1 MNYQKQLMAS
11 FVVYADF
18 ECIIV
23 PIKDEHGKQTVA
35 YQEHKACGYGYK
47 IICQYDD
54 KYSKLYKSCRAENA
68 VYKLIE
74 NLLEEQKEIKKIIK
88 QNFNKKMIISKKE
101 QHDFKNAKSCHIC
114 NKEYNNEDVPVRDHC
129 HVTGKY

>member
-1 MNYQKQLMAS
+1 MYNCTNKR
-11 FVVYADF
+11 
-18 ECIIV
+18 
-23 PIKDEHGKQTVA
+23 KTRKKTVA

-47 IICQYDD
+47 IVCQYDD
-54 KYSKLYKSCRAENA
+54 KYSKTYKGYRGPDA

-101 QHDFKNAKSCHIC
+101 KKNK
-114 NKEYNNEDVPVRDHC
+114 NKKQKTKTKKQKQNDLKMLNRVIYA
-129 HVTGKY
+129 T